1 MNENDRPGGPGSP
14 PQPASYGGSGLGDRL
29 KVEQAEAQSKLSDAS
44 DAVRQEAKQVG
55 AQAQEMAGEQ
65 AEKVKEAAASHLDV
79 FADALRAASDELGK
93 NQSGPAADM
102 VSSAASGLEGLTRSL
117 HGQSTGEMI
126 DTVRRF
132 GRENPVGF
140 LAGSVLAG
148 LALGRFASVAT
159 TAPAG
164 SDNDGQRSTAT
175 SAGGTGPIT
184 GQEVGR

>member
-1 MNENDRPGGPGSP
+1 MNGNDKPGGAGLQ

-29 KVEQAEAQSKLSDAS
+29 QVEQAEAQSKLSEAS
-44 DAVRQEAKQVG
+44 EAVRQEAKQVG

-79 FADALRAASDELGK
+79 FADALRAASDELGR
-93 NQSGPAADM
+93 NQSGPAAEM

-126 DTVRRF
+126 ETVRRF

-148 LALGRFASVAT
+148 VALGRFASVAT

-164 SDNDGQRSTAT
+164 ADDRQRSTVT
-175 SAGGTGPIT
+175 PAGGTGPIR

>member
-1 MNENDRPGGPGSP
+1 MNENERPGGPGST

-93 NQSGPAADM
+93 SQSGPAAEM

-126 DTVRRF
+126 ETVRRF

>member
-1 MNENDRPGGPGSP
+1 MS
-14 PQPASYGGSGLGDRL
+14 DRL
-29 KVEQAEAQSKLSDAS
+29 QVEQAEAQSNLSEAS
-44 DAVRQEAKQVG
+44 EAVRQEAKQVG

-79 FADALRAASDELGK
+79 IADALRAASDELGR
-93 NQSGPAADM
+93 NQSGPAAEM
-102 VSSAASGLEGLTRSL
+102 VSNAASGLEGLTRSL

-126 DTVRRF
+126 ETVRRF

-159 TAPAG
+159 TAAAG
-164 SDNDGQRSTAT
+164 SDERQRSTAT

>member
-1 MNENDRPGGPGSP
+1 MNENELRGEKPSQHAPGH
-14 PQPASYGGSGLGDRL
+14 QGGTDIENRL
-29 KVEQAEAQSKLSDAS
+29 KVEQEGVKANLSDAS
-44 DAVRQEAKQVG
+44 AAVRQEAKEVG
-55 AQAQEMAGEQ
+55 AQAREIAGEQ
-65 AEKVKEAAASHLDV
+65 AEKVKDATASHLDV

-93 NQSGPAADM
+93 NQSGPAAEM

-117 HGQSTGEMI
+117 HGQSTGQMI

-159 TAPAG
+159 TPARPD
-164 SDNDGQRSTAT
+164 SDPDVTPASVAGT
-175 SAGGTGPIT
+175 SGRT
-184 GQEVGR
+184 GQEERR

>member
-14 PQPASYGGSGLGDRL
+14 PQPASDGGSGLGDRL
-29 KVEQAEAQSKLSDAS
+29 KVEQAEAQSKFSDAS
-44 DAVRQEAKQVG
+44 DAVRQEAKKVG

-79 FADALRAASDELGK
+79 FADALRAASDELGR
-93 NQSGPAADM
+93 NQSGPAAEM

-126 DTVRRF
+126 ETVRRF

-148 LALGRFASVAT
+148 VALGRFASVAT

-164 SDNDGQRSTAT
+164 ADDRQRSTVT
-175 SAGGTGPIT
+175 PAGGTGPIR